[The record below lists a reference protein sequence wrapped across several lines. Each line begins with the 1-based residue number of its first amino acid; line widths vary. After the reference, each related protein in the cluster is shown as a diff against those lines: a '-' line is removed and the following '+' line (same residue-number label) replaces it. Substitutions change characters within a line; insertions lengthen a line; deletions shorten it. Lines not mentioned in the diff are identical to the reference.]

1 MAATL
6 EPRTERGSRSSRLV
20 ESVARW
26 PVWQAGAH
34 GEGLRVELH
43 LLVSVLL
50 PGPGHLAVG
59 TDPAS
64 TFPSLSKGPGSSGV
78 SMPPPLHLPLLK
90 PVHLL
95 EMEADLAATFNPQ
108 HP

>member
-1 MAATL
+1 MLL
-6 EPRTERGSRSSRLV
+6 EAGGVRG
-20 ESVARW
+20 RW
-26 PVWQAGAH
+26 AVWQAGAR

-43 LLVSVLL
+43 LLVSALL
-50 PGPGHLAVG
+50 PGPGRLPLE

-78 SMPPPLHLPLLK
+78 SMPLPSHLPLLT

-95 EMEADLAATFNPQ
+95 EMETELPATFHPQ